1 MTDPNRYKRPDLE
14 RSQPVRSFR
23 GVFGPPSTPQT
34 PAAAGGVDTAA
45 AAPNGSEPRQPGV
58 PLGVDLGYRV
68 IEEYMQ
74 QGQAFAR
81 AVFPSGAPAGLPDPR
96 KLNERIFKYASDL
109 AAAWLEYVQTLSGSG
124 AMAWPTPG
132 TPAAPGSAQP
142 AAADGGNAFDVTRR
156 APSGQLGPFDM
167 PGPTNGHASTP
178 VNGHGTPP
186 PARAPAAAAPA
197 HGDAREAAHQPFA
210 LAIDLASKKR
220 AEVTLE
226 LKPGAP
232 TALSAHELRAADPN
246 LPRIGPVVIE
256 VQPDQQR
263 VVVRICVPDTQ
274 PAAIYNALILDD
286 ATNLPRGTLT
296 VRIAD

>member
-1 MTDPNRYKRPDLE
+1 M
-14 RSQPVRSFR
+14 
-23 GVFGPPSTPQT
+23 
-34 PAAAGGVDTAA
+34 
-45 AAPNGSEPRQPGV
+45 

-81 AVFPSGAPAGLPDPR
+81 AVFPTGAPAGLPDPR

-124 AMAWPTPG
+124 AMGWPTPG
-132 TPAAPGSAQP
+132 TPDTAT
-142 AAADGGNAFDVTRR
+142 AAAHGGNAFDSARR
-156 APSGQLGPFDM
+156 APTGQLGPFDM

-178 VNGHGTPP
+178 ANGHAKPP
-186 PARAPAAAAPA
+186 PPTAPAADAPAREAAA
-197 HGDAREAAHQPFA
+197 HGDAREAAYPPFA

-220 AEVTLE
+220 AEVTLD

-256 VQPDQQR
+256 MQPDQQR

-296 VRIAD
+296 VRITD

>member
-1 MTDPNRYKRPDLE
+1 
-14 RSQPVRSFR
+14 
-23 GVFGPPSTPQT
+23 
-34 PAAAGGVDTAA
+34 
-45 AAPNGSEPRQPGV
+45 
-58 PLGVDLGYRV
+58 VDLGYRV

-81 AVFPSGAPAGLPDPR
+81 AVFPSGAAAGLPDPR

-124 AMAWPTPG
+124 AMGWPTPG
-132 TPAAPGSAQP
+132 TPDTPNTAPS
-142 AAADGGNAFDVTRR
+142 AAAHGGHGFDTTRR
-156 APSGQLGPFDM
+156 APTGELGPFDM

-178 VNGHGTPP
+178 TNGHAGPP
-186 PARAPAAAAPA
+186 LSTAPAATTPTREHATN
-197 HGDAREAAHQPFA
+197 GDARDAAYPSFA

-220 AEVTLE
+220 AEVTLD
-226 LKPGAP
+226 LKPGPP
-232 TALSAHELRAADPN
+232 TTLSAHELRAADPN

-256 VQPDQQR
+256 MQPDQQR